1 MSAVAA
7 IAARWDG
14 ALRTPEKRPICEK
27 DSETVIARH
36 PARGIATMYHTTTR
50 HSGDY
55 KALADGHAMLPPNVR
70 FGWVKSGHSSASA
83 PCPLY
88 PRKRTLP
95 QRKQLSALCQ
105 KQTYAVQQFC
115 PYSITSSAR
124 PSNESGMVKPRVL
137 TIFRLSKPGFSNV
150 GNSCSL
156 AGS

>member
-50 HSGDY
+50 HGGDY

-70 FGWVKSGHSSASA
+70 FGSKADIGVRPPDVCFTPESGRCIAS
-83 PCPLY
+83 
-88 PRKRTLP
+88 
-95 QRKQLSALCQ
+95 QRMSALCQ
-105 KQTYAVQQFC
+105 KR
-115 PYSITSSAR
+115 TSADPPHRS
-124 PSNESGMVKPRVL
+124 
-137 TIFRLSKPGFSNV
+137 
-150 GNSCSL
+150 
-156 AGS
+156 